1 MPDVSFDL
9 SLSIFSK
16 SVIGQQEIQTR
27 ALNLPPMVRRVLVM
41 VDGKKSNSELAAF
54 VAGHPIDAILTQ
66 LLEQG
71 CIEGRA
77 VAPAAPAKSAS
88 TNAAAPLQ
96 ASDDLSRLPPPE
108 SRSAK
113 DRELSRTFM
122 TNTTNTMFGQNMR
135 LTLIQAIHDCKTVE
149 DLRKVYLSWA
159 ETMASSS
166 IGAKRLPEL
175 RKSLFQYL

>member
-1 MPDVSFDL
+1 MSDVSFDL
-9 SLSIFSK
+9 SSAIFSK

-41 VDGKKSNSELAAF
+41 VDGKKSNGELAAF
-54 VAGHPIDAILTQ
+54 VVGHSIESILNQ
-66 LLEQG
+66 LLDQG

-77 VAPAAPAKSAS
+77 VAAVAPVASAKVAK
-88 TNAAAPLQ
+88 PQ
-96 ASDDLSRLPPPE
+96 ADADLSQLPPPE
-108 SRSAK
+108 ARSAK

-135 LTLIQAIHDCKTVE
+135 LTLIQAIHDCKSVE
-149 DLRKVYLSWA
+149 DLRKVYFSWA
-159 ETMASSS
+159 ETMATSST
-166 IGAKRLPEL
+166 GAKRLPEL

>member
-1 MPDVSFDL
+1 MSDVSFDL
-9 SLSIFSK
+9 SSTVFSK
-16 SVIGQQEIQTR
+16 SAIGLQEIQTR

-41 VDGKKSNSELAAF
+41 VDGKKSNRELAAF
-54 VAGHPIDAILTQ
+54 VAGHPIEAILNQ

-77 VAPAAPAKSAS
+77 VTPAAPVASAKVAK
-88 TNAAAPLQ
+88 PEV
-96 ASDDLSRLPPPE
+96 DGDLSQLPPPE

-113 DRELSRTFM
+113 DRELSRNFM
-122 TNTTNTMFGQNMR
+122 TNTTNTMFGQNTR

-159 ETMASSS
+159 ETMATSST
-166 IGAKRLPEL
+166 GAKRLPEL

>member
-1 MPDVSFDL
+1 MSDISLDL
-9 SLSIFSK
+9 SSTVFSK

-27 ALNLPPMVRRVLVM
+27 SLNLPPMLRRVLVM
-41 VDGKKSNSELAAF
+41 VDGKKNNSDLAAF
-54 VAGHPIDAILTQ
+54 VAGHPIESILSQ

-77 VAPAAPAKSAS
+77 MAPVALPKAPKVDK
-88 TNAAAPLQ
+88 PQ
-96 ASDDLSRLPPPE
+96 ADSDLSHLPPPE

-135 LTLIQAIHDCKTVE
+135 LTLIQAIHDCTTVE
-149 DLRKVYLSWA
+149 DLRRVYLSWA
-159 ETMASSS
+159 ETMAGSST
-166 IGAKRLPEL
+166 GAKRLPEL
-175 RKSLFQYL
+175 RKSLFQHL